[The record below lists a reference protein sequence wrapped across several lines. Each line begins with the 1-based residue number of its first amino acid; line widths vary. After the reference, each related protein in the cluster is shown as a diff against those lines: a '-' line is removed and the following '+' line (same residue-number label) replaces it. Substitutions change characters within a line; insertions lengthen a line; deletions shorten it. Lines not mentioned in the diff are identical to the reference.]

1 MKFQTSVQVFDI
13 LQKNHL
19 SAKME
24 KCTFAQPQVEYLGHV
39 ISKEGAATDPKK
51 IAAIVNWPQPE
62 NVTDLRSFLGLT
74 GYYRR
79 FIKNYSI
86 ICKPLFEALKKDSF
100 QWSEFQIA
108 AFQLLKEKMT
118 ASPVLYQISL
128 PLSP

>member
-1 MKFQTSVQVFDI
+1 
-13 LQKNHL
+13 
-19 SAKME
+19 ME

-39 ISKEGAATDPKK
+39 ISKEGVATDPKK